1 VERSEY
7 ERLAAAEDG
16 MWWFRGLHANLLAAL
31 AGGDAAPGR
40 ILDAGCGTG
49 GLLARLA
56 AAFPRSW
63 IVGLDVDEGAAS
75 VARSK
80 SGKPICRGSVDRL
93 PFADGAF
100 DAILSAD
107 VLCHRGVDA
116 GRALQGFRR
125 CLKPGG
131 MLVLN
136 LPAYAW
142 LYSAHDVA
150 VDNAR
155 RFGRGE
161 LAELLAAAGF
171 ERVRT
176 RFWNS
181 LLFPLM
187 VVRRKLWRRGTAG
200 ASDVALRSPPVERA
214 LAAVMALESRLV
226 AAGLFLPFG
235 GSILASAVK
244 P

>member
-16 MWWFRGLHANLLAAL
+16 MWWFRGLHAHMLAAL
-31 AGGDAAPGR
+31 ARGGTVPGR

-56 AAFPRSW
+56 AGFPRSW
-63 IVGLDVDEGAAS
+63 TVGLDIDEGAAS
-75 VARSK
+75 VARGK
-80 SGKPICRGSVDRL
+80 SGKPVCRGSVERL
-93 PFADGAF
+93 PFAEDAF

-131 MLVLN
+131 LLVLN
-136 LPAYAW
+136 LPAYGW

-161 LAELLAAAGF
+161 LAALLAAAGF
-171 ERVRT
+171 EHVRT

-200 ASDVALRSPPVERA
+200 TSDVELQSPPVERV
-214 LAAVMALESRLV
+214 LGAVMAFESRLA
-226 AAGLFLPFG
+226 AAGIFLPFG